1 MNYDI
6 QVVRE
11 PRRYLQQAQQKPGGI
26 TLSDI
31 GKRLNESTC
40 LIESRLKPGPLPE
53 LGRRDNYARLQLQRD
68 TARKVCV
75 IDTISSQ
82 Y

>member
-6 QVVRE
+6 QVGRE
-11 PRRYLQQAQQKPGGI
+11 SRRYLQHAQQKPGVI
-26 TLSDI
+26 TLSGT
-31 GKRLNESTC
+31 GKRLNESES
-40 LIESRLKPGPLPE
+40 ISRLKPGPLLE
-53 LGRRDNYARLQLQRD
+53 LGRGDNYARLQLQKD

>member
-26 TLSDI
+26 TLSDT

-40 LIESRLKPGPLPE
+40 LIESRLKPGPLLE
-53 LGRRDNYARLQLQRD
+53 LGLVDNYARLQLQKD

-75 IDTISSQ
+75 IDIISSQ